1 MHPMMAQQG
10 YQGPF
15 TPPHHY
21 YMPLQPHPSQAP
33 GLPPPPPERTLEPI
47 FVAPPPH
54 PHKLLHTY
62 AYIRYIENLQPD
74 SKHVTNWD
82 AQLKATKENTP
93 VYDASRLP
101 THWLGNGVGS
111 HGNAV
116 NALWALRDF
125 MLRDAL
131 GIARIS

>member
-1 MHPMMAQQG
+1 M
-10 YQGPF
+10 
-15 TPPHHY
+15 
-21 YMPLQPHPSQAP
+21 
-33 GLPPPPPERTLEPI
+33 
-47 FVAPPPH
+47 APPPH

-62 AYIRYIENLQPD
+62 AYIRYIENLQPE

-82 AQLKATKENTP
+82 AQLKATKDNTP
-93 VYDASRLP
+93 VYDPSRLP
-101 THWLGNGVGS
+101 THWLGNGVAS

>member
-1 MHPMMAQQG
+1 MGCAV
-10 YQGPF
+10 
-15 TPPHHY
+15 PP
-21 YMPLQPHPSQAP
+21 AV
-33 GLPPPPPERTLEPI
+33 PERTLEPI

-62 AYIRYIENLQPD
+62 AYIRYIEQLQPEAR
-74 SKHVTNWD
+74 HVSPWD
-82 AQLKATKENTP
+82 AQLKATKENTT
-93 VYDASRLP
+93 VYDPSRLP
-101 THWLGNGVGS
+101 AHWLGNGVAS
-111 HGNAV
+111 HGNAL

>member
-1 MHPMMAQQG
+1 MLDSLVSPEGWLSALLARFL
-10 YQGPF
+10 F
-15 TPPHHY
+15 TGFSLRAGHGEGRVV
-21 YMPLQPHPSQAP
+21 S
-33 GLPPPPPERTLEPI
+33 G
-47 FVAPPPH
+47 
-54 PHKLLHTY
+54 
-62 AYIRYIENLQPD
+62 YIENLQPD